1 MRPRYSTQAAAAEDG
16 RDLADMEEGLKGEDH
31 APSEANDKLSDMK
44 TISLSQVD
52 APTLAEFEVSIQ
64 PLHGP
69 FHLKYQILASY
80 TARLPSWLCSPGRM
94 GAGLGHNGECAAC

>member
-1 MRPRYSTQAAAAEDG
+1 MSCDTQCERTGCEAGEKLSEKGEEAVRPRYSTQAAAAADG

-52 APTLAEFEVSIQ
+52 APTLAAFEVSILA
-64 PLHGP
+64 LHG
-69 FHLKYQILASY
+69 H
-80 TARLPSWLCSPGRM
+80 
-94 GAGLGHNGECAAC
+94 

>member
-1 MRPRYSTQAAAAEDG
+1 MQCERTGCGAGEKPSEKGEEAVRPRYSTQAAAAEDG
-16 RDLADMEEGLKGEDH
+16 RDLVDMEEGLKGEDH
-31 APSEANDKLSDMK
+31 APSEANDMK

-69 FHLKYQILASY
+69 QYF
-80 TARLPSWLCSPGRM
+80 T
-94 GAGLGHNGECAAC
+94 

>member
-16 RDLADMEEGLKGEDH
+16 RDLEDMEEGLERGDN
-31 APSEANDKLSDMK
+31 APSEGHEKLSDMK
-44 TISLSQVD
+44 TVSLSQVD

-69 FHLKYQILASY
+69 QYL
-80 TARLPSWLCSPGRM
+80 M
-94 GAGLGHNGECAAC
+94 